1 MRILA
6 LTRYDTL
13 GASSR
18 VRFYQYFPYLAEDGI
33 EIETSAFLSNAYL
46 VTLYERHDRQ
56 LRHIV
61 PAYFRRLQALVGV
74 RHFDLLWI
82 EKELFP
88 WLPAAA
94 EAVLKWLG
102 IPYVADYDDA
112 VFHNYDGHR
121 NPLFRTLLGRKI
133 DEVMRNAGVV
143 VAGNPY
149 LAERARQAGAAKVE
163 IVPSVIDLNRYPE
176 PETARPRDPAR
187 PVRIGWIGTPST
199 APFLR
204 RVRMPLQRVADAPD
218 LRLVLIGTGDT
229 DVGISGAE
237 RLAWSE
243 EREYELLETL
253 DIGIMPLA
261 DLPWERGKCG
271 YKLIQYMAC
280 GKPVIASPVGVNAE
294 IVEHGVNGFLA
305 SSDGEWTE
313 AITALANDAALRERM
328 GRAAREKVVRTYSV
342 QSQLPRLREILA
354 SACRPQGC
362 RRSHS

>member
-18 VRFYQYFPYLAEDGI
+18 VRFYQYLPYLAEGGI
-33 EIETSAFLSNAYL
+33 EVETSAFLSNAYL
-46 VTLYERHDRQ
+46 VALYEHRGR
-56 LRHIV
+56 LLSHIAA
-61 PAYFRRLQALVGV
+61 AYFRRLSALGKA
-74 RHFDLLWI
+74 RRFDLLWI

-88 WLPAAA
+88 WLPATA
-94 EAVLKWLG
+94 ETLLKRLG
-102 IPYVADYDDA
+102 VPYVVDYDDA
-112 VFHNYDGHR
+112 VFHNYDHHR
-121 NPLFRTLLGRKI
+121 SPLFRALLGKKI
-133 DEVMRNAGVV
+133 DKVMRNAGIV

-149 LAERARQAGAAKVE
+149 LAERARQAGATRVE
-163 IVPSVIDLNRYPE
+163 IVPSVIDLNCYPE
-176 PETARPRDPAR
+176 PKIGRPRNLAE

-199 APFLR
+199 ATFLR
-204 RVRMPLQRVADAPD
+204 PVRTPLQRVADTPD
-218 LRLVLIGTGDT
+218 LRLVLIGAGDT
-229 DVGISGAE
+229 DAGISGAE

-243 EREYELLETL
+243 EQEYELLETL

-261 DLPWERGKCG
+261 DLAWERGKCG

-313 AITALANDAALRERM
+313 AITTLANDAALRERM
-328 GRAAREKVVRTYSV
+328 GRAAREKVARAYSL
-342 QSQLPRLREILA
+342 QSQFPRLREILA
-354 SACRPQGC
+354 SACRPPN
-362 RRSHS
+362 R

>member
-18 VRFYQYFPYLAEDGI
+18 VRFYQYLPYLAESGI
-33 EIETSAFLSNAYL
+33 EIETSFFLSNAYL
-46 VTLYERHDRQ
+46 AALYGRHRRR
-56 LRHIV
+56 LRHIIA
-61 PAYFRRLQALVGV
+61 AYFQRLSALCKARR
-74 RHFDLLWI
+74 FDLLWI

-88 WLPAAA
+88 WLPALA
-94 EAVLKWLG
+94 ETLLQRLG

-112 VFHNYDGHR
+112 VFHNYDRHR
-121 NPLFRTLLGRKI
+121 NPLFRALLGPKI
-133 DEVMRNAGVV
+133 DEVMRHAAVV

-149 LAERARQAGAAKVE
+149 LGERARQAGARRVE

-176 PETARPRDPAR
+176 PKLRPRDPAE

-204 RVRMPLQRVADAPD
+204 PVRIPLQRVADAPA
-218 LRLVLIGTGDT
+218 LRLVLIGAGDT

-237 RLAWSE
+237 RPAWSE
-243 EREYELLETL
+243 QREHELLDTL
-253 DIGIMPLA
+253 DVGIMPLA

-271 YKLIQYMAC
+271 YKLVQYMAC
-280 GKPVIASPVGVNAE
+280 GKPVIASPVGVNTE

-305 SSDGEWTE
+305 SNDGEWTE
-313 AITALANDAALRERM
+313 AITTLANDAVLRQRL
-328 GRAAREKVVRTYSV
+328 GQAAREKVVRAYSL
-342 QSQLPRLREILA
+342 QSQLPRLQEILA
-354 SACRPQGC
+354 STCPPPSR
-362 RRSHS
+362 RRSRS